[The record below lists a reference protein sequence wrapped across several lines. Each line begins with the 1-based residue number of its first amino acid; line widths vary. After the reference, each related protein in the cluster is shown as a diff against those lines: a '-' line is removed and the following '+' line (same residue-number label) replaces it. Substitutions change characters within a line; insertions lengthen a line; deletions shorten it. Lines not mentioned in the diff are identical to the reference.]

1 MSNDTRQASG
11 GTSKAKRR
19 LIDADEDGRQ
29 NSTADDFASNPKRQ
43 RVSRACDSCR
53 SKKDKCDGVQPV
65 CSTCASL
72 CRPCTYKANPKKR
85 GLPTGYIRTLE
96 LLWGLVFCK
105 IQGSEEVV
113 RALLR
118 AANIPSHLATM
129 GKEAEGS
136 DTLLSSWK
144 NSIVLK
150 EIERLLVSLEQPE
163 DEQDKGSR
171 PPGDNDSPA
180 DAEGSSVLSAD
191 ALEWQIPEGLA
202 IERESSGLSPIKTPS
217 AVSAM
222 RTHVTRITRDS
233 TTQTSSP
240 SVEDI
245 PNISFGRTLPHSLD
259 YRSGRELLSHH
270 TPQLPSN
277 AWPLLDIYFSY
288 TQCWFPIL
296 EKHDILRT
304 AFRHSENDIPVS
316 PSAAGSG
323 DHAALWS
330 VLTLAS
336 IQEASIS
343 ATRQLPQATS
353 DRPDPNLFYATAKS
367 FIPGE
372 NGVHEIGHAQAL
384 LILSLAKLGQ
394 QDWTAAW
401 ILVGQAVRISQCL
414 GLDRVPVPGKDV
426 GDSRAAARSKHVF
439 LGCFVLETLVA
450 TQTGQVPSLRKSDLT
465 KVGPINEDGLE
476 EWHPWEDQTGLRPV
490 ETSRGSFHRGPLH
503 ALSTFNRLIS
513 LMCIL
518 NDTCCIQQ
526 SPTSVISHLESSERQ
541 LQLWVSALPKSYRVD
556 LQRNSER
563 PASPHIFGL
572 EMMYEGVVSHLSLQL
587 ALHGG
592 DGNIQ
597 TSYRKRATDSSQRI
611 LMLLQAY
618 MESYSLSA
626 TCPTFGMLLTSGV
639 LQTSDRGNSAL
650 AFDLEPGLK
659 HKLRSFASH
668 LATVWAAEGGTE
680 TEYRPME
687 KSPSA
692 SMPIMA
698 PTSHPQG
705 ALPVIDPTA
714 QSTPPQPL
722 PATASTARRA
732 SLIDDAR
739 VAMPGSEPFLPNQWM
754 RTPSNV
760 EDSAALS
767 LPTPTPSLS
776 INRATESSHPAPPF
790 KDTEAHRHRASISSS
805 TRPTLNGTS
814 MMSELTSPFPPAPPQ
829 YPPAYSEPNLNMGSF
844 VDVDG
849 YGTLRRPRIAPDL
862 DALFDELASLDGTE
876 KTDNLPEFMQNLG
889 FVPDAGVPELYS
901 YSNQVEPFMLAQ
913 NQPPIPG
920 TDPTGHLRRES
931 QSMNEVQS
939 NAKR

>member
-19 LIDADEDGRQ
+19 VIEADEEPRQ
-29 NSTADDFASNPKRQ
+29 NPTDDYASNPKRQ

-163 DEQDKGSR
+163 DEQPDRGSN
-171 PPGDNDSPA
+171 GSPA
-180 DAEGSSVLSAD
+180 DADGSSGLSAD
-191 ALEWQIPEGLA
+191 VLEWQIPEGLGV
-202 IERESSGLSPIKTPS
+202 ERENGLSPVKTPS
-217 AVSAM
+217 VAPAVRAHAA
-222 RTHVTRITRDS
+222 RFTRDS
-233 TTQTSSP
+233 ITQTSSP
-240 SVEDI
+240 SVEEI
-245 PNISFGRTLPHSLD
+245 PNMSLGRPLPHLTD
-259 YRSGRELLSHH
+259 YRTGRESLTNHV
-270 TPQLPSN
+270 PQLPSN

-304 AFRHSENDIPVS
+304 AFRHSENAAS

-323 DHAALWS
+323 DHAALWA

-336 IQEASIS
+336 IQESSITT
-343 ATRQLPQATS
+343 TRQLPQAS
-353 DRPDPNLFYATAKS
+353 ERPDPGLFYATAKR

-384 LILSLAKLGQ
+384 LILSLVKLGQ

-401 ILVGQAVRISQCL
+401 ILVGQAVRIAQCL
-414 GLDRVPVPGKDV
+414 GLDCSSTPGKDA
-426 GDSRAAARSKHVF
+426 GDGGGRGLAARSKHVF

-450 TQTGQVPSLRKSDLT
+450 AQTGQMPSLRKSDLA

-503 ALSTFNRLIS
+503 ALSTFNRLAS

-518 NDTCCIQQ
+518 NDTCCLQQ
-526 SPTSVISHLESSERQ
+526 PATDTDPVSQVESSERQ
-541 LQLWVSALPKSYRVD
+541 LQLWVSALPQSYRVS
-556 LQRNSER
+556 LQGNPER

-572 EMMYEGVVSHLSLQL
+572 EMMYENVVSHLSLRL

-592 DGNIQ
+592 DG
-597 TSYRKRATDSSQRI
+597 YRKRATDSSQRL
-611 LMLLQAY
+611 LMLLQTY

-626 TCPTFGMLLTSGV
+626 TCPTFGMLLTSGL
-639 LQTSDRGNSAL
+639 LQTRDKG
-650 AFDLEPGLK
+650 FDLEPGLK
-659 HKLRSFASH
+659 HKLHSFASH
-668 LATVWAAEGGTE
+668 LATVWAMDGRIEMRSQLPG
-680 TEYRPME
+680 
-687 KSPSA
+687 K
-692 SMPIMA
+692 PIMVA
-698 PTSHPQG
+698 ASHPQG
-705 ALPVIDPTA
+705 HLPIIDPTA
-714 QSTPPQPL
+714 QVTPPQPPL
-722 PATASTARRA
+722 AAATGTARRA
-732 SLIDDAR
+732 SLIDEAR
-739 VAMPGSEPFLPNQWM
+739 APLPGSEPFLSNQWM

-760 EDSAALS
+760 EDSAAMS
-767 LPTPTPSLS
+767 LPTPTPSLN
-776 INRATESSHPAPPF
+776 INRSAETSHPAPSF
-790 KDTEAHRHRASISSS
+790 KDADAHQHRASVSSS
-805 TRPTLNGTS
+805 TRPSLNGTS
-814 MMSELTSPFPPAPPQ
+814 MMSELTSPFPPAAPQ
-829 YPPAYSEPNLNMGSF
+829 YPPTYNEPNLNMGSF

-849 YGTLRRPRIAPDL
+849 YGPLRRPRIAPDL

-876 KTDNLPEFMQNLG
+876 K
-889 FVPDAGVPELYS
+889 
-901 YSNQVEPFMLAQ
+901 
-913 NQPPIPG
+913 
-920 TDPTGHLRRES
+920 
-931 QSMNEVQS
+931 
-939 NAKR
+939 

>member
-11 GTSKAKRR
+11 GKGKRR
-19 LIDADEDGRQ
+19 LIDADEDGRP
-29 NSTADDFASNPKRQ
+29 NSTAEDYASNPKRQ

-150 EIERLLVSLEQPE
+150 EIEKLLVSLEQPE
-163 DEQDKGSR
+163 DEQDKGTR
-171 PPGDNDSPA
+171 PGENDSPA
-180 DAEGSSVLSAD
+180 DAEGSSVD
-191 ALEWQIPEGLA
+191 VLEWQIPEGLV
-202 IERESSGLSPIKTPS
+202 IDRENSGLSPIKTPS
-217 AVSAM
+217 AASAAM
-222 RTHVTRITRDS
+222 RTQTARMTRDS

-240 SVEDI
+240 GVEEI
-245 PNISFGRTLPHSLD
+245 PNISLSRPLPPHLLD
-259 YRSGRELLSHH
+259 YRSGRESLPNP

-304 AFRHSENDIPVS
+304 AFRHSENE
-316 PSAAGSG
+316 AAGSG
-323 DHAALWS
+323 DHAALWA

-343 ATRQLPQATS
+343 TTRQLPQPTS
-353 DRPDPNLFYATAKS
+353 ERPDPNLFYVTAKS

-384 LILSLAKLGQ
+384 LILSLVKLGQ

-414 GLDRVPVPGKDV
+414 GLDRSPG
-426 GDSRAAARSKHVF
+426 ARSKHVF

-503 ALSTFNRLIS
+503 ALSTFNRLVS

-518 NDTCCIQQ
+518 NDTCCLTTTD
-526 SPTSVISHLESSERQ
+526 PVPHLEASERQ
-541 LQLWVSALPKSYRVD
+541 LQLWVSALPKSYRVV
-556 LQRNSER
+556 LQAER

-572 EMMYEGVVSHLSLQL
+572 EMMYEGVVSHLSLHL
-587 ALHGG
+587 ALHGA
-592 DGNIQ
+592 GNVQ
-597 TSYRKRATDSSQRI
+597 TSYIKRATQSSQRL

-626 TCPTFGMLLTSGV
+626 TCPTFGMLLTSGI
-639 LQTSDRGNSAL
+639 LQSDKGQVPST
-650 AFDLEPGLK
+650 FDLEPGLK
-659 HKLRSFASH
+659 HKLHSFASH
-668 LATVWAAEGGTE
+668 LATVWAMGRLEIDS
-680 TEYRPME
+680 RPTAR
-687 KSPSA
+687 SPSTNV
-692 SMPIMA
+692 PIMA
-698 PTSHPQG
+698 ASHPQG
-705 ALPVIDPTA
+705 ALPVIDPTT
-714 QSTPPQPL
+714 QTTSPQPPL
-722 PATASTARRA
+722 STTASTARRA
-732 SLIDDAR
+732 SLIDDTR
-739 VAMPGSEPFLPNQWM
+739 VPIPGSEPFLANQWM

-767 LPTPTPSLS
+767 LPTPAPSLS
-776 INRATESSHPAPPF
+776 INRSAETSHPAPPF
-790 KDTEAHRHRASISSS
+790 KDTDPHRHRASTSSS

-814 MMSELTSPFPPAPPQ
+814 MMSELTSPFPPAAPQ
-829 YPPAYSEPNLNMGSF
+829 YPPTYGEPNLNMGSF

-849 YGTLRRPRIAPDL
+849 YGPLRRPRIAPDL

-901 YSNQVEPFMLAQ
+901 YSNQVEPFLLAQ
-913 NQPPIPG
+913 NQPQMPG
-920 TDPTGHLRRES
+920 SETTGHLRRES
-931 QSMNEVQS
+931 QSINEVQS
-939 NAKR
+939 NPKR